1 MDPVEVGWLYRSF
14 VRRKKFEADL
24 LANTVVA
31 ALSEAMGGG
40 SAASAQTPAPLPSPQ
55 PRSARTAPPP
65 TPDRQVVPAHQF
77 FKILESR

>member
-1 MDPVEVGWLYRSF
+1 MDPIEVGWLYRSF

-31 ALSEAMGGG
+31 ALAQAMGGG
-40 SAASAQTPAPLPSPQ
+40 DASAPAPVSSPSPK
-55 PRSARTAPPP
+55 PRSRKNTAPPP